1 MVGRRRLA
9 RGARRWLR
17 QSAAAAAAAAAA
29 VVLLEWAL
37 NMKGKG
43 SRGRGDAVK
52 KRQLSLLLQGIGFD
66 KLYCAK
72 K

>member
-17 QSAAAAAAAAAA
+17 QSAAAAAA